1 MRVDIV
7 MQKLSQMCLL
17 VEVYI
22 CVYVHIY
29 AQGANAILGFPVSGQ
44 SRGNMLHHGLN
55 YITNWNEE
63 NTQFDL
69 HMQVSCG
76 ECKWFE

>member
-1 MRVDIV
+1 
-7 MQKLSQMCLL
+7 MQKLSQMRQL

-29 AQGANAILGFPVSGQ
+29 AQGGFPVSGQ

-69 HMQVSCG
+69 HMHVSL
-76 ECKWFE
+76 WWM